1 MWTTRWDAIKATMTA
16 TGTRYAQLGQ
26 QPGYSQV
33 AVLGQAVDLLRVFS
47 DEMFA
52 LFSTGFADGTLAPSS
67 QYPADY
73 IYSCIQVQ
81 AQNDLQVL
89 QLAADQRLNA
99 PYSPM
104 LTTLNVADV
113 LAQRAMTQAEYLL
126 PAGMRAVTYFQK
138 SAAIRVMPYANLAL
152 IGIPYSSIDYHP
164 DLLTIP
170 HEIGHFLF
178 WHGRTSPSSAPIYQQ
193 NLQHQL
199 SKDVLSQLNNLAED
213 NLSALAVTAPNSKF
227 FHHWCYVWLEELFA
241 DMLGCWV
248 AGPVS
253 ALTLQ
258 KIVLHRPYR
267 QIMTSDAD
275 HPVGIV
281 RPYTHLKTLNARASV
296 HPNWSACATLLLNQW
311 QATVPPGMDR
321 FGTPDAGEILLK
333 DAVHTGMAIDL
344 NYPVDRMVEAIRGE
358 LSSCTSDDW
367 RIPTTAPAVAA
378 DLETQFDAFYLSQLN
393 APLPSLETPLTG
405 LSDVSTWA
413 QRYFPLSADMLAVL
427 NKTVPAA
434 PVPPAEWWPIALGR
448 GLDDRASELASSRL
462 TALLLL
468 VPVYS
473 GGPRWTIKLWRA
485 AGLIQIRT

>member
-1 MWTTRWDAIKATMTA
+1 MWTTRWGAIKATMTA

-33 AVLGQAVDLLRVFS
+33 AVLGQAVDLLRAFS
-47 DEMFA
+47 DEMFT
-52 LFSTGFADGTLAPSS
+52 LFSTGLASGTLAPPSKFPDDYVYSS
-67 QYPADY
+67 
-73 IYSCIQVQ
+73 IQVQ

-113 LAQRAMTQAEYLL
+113 LAQRALTQVQYLL
-126 PAGMRAVTYFQK
+126 PEGMRAVTYFQK
-138 SAAIRVMPYANLAL
+138 SAAIRIMPYANLAL

-178 WHGRTSPSSAPIYQQ
+178 WHGRTSPSSAPVYQQ
-193 NLQHQL
+193 NVQHQL

-213 NLSALAVTAPNSKF
+213 NLSALAVTAVNSKL
-227 FHHWCYVWLEELFA
+227 FHQWCYVWLEELFA

-248 AGPVS
+248 SGPVS

-258 KIVLHRPYR
+258 KIVLHRPYG
-267 QIMTSDAD
+267 QMTTSDAD

-296 HPNWSACATLLLNQW
+296 QSSWSACAALLLSNW

-333 DAVHTGMAIDL
+333 DAVYTGLPINLD
-344 NYPVDRMVEAIRGE
+344 YPVDRMVQVISNE
-358 LSSCTSDDW
+358 LSGCSSDDW
-367 RIPTTAPAVAA
+367 RIPTTAPAAVA
-378 DLETQFDAFYLSQLN
+378 DLETQFDAFYQSQLTT
-393 APLPSLETPLTG
+393 PLPSLGIPLTG
-405 LSDVSTWA
+405 LSNVSTWA

-427 NKTVPAA
+427 NKTTPAA
-434 PVPPAEWWPIALGR
+434 PVPAAEWWPIALGR
-448 GLDDRASELASSRL
+448 SWTTEPANW
-462 TALLLL
+462 
-468 VPVYS
+468 
-473 GGPRWTIKLWRA
+473 PRPD
-485 AGLIQIRT
+485 